1 MNDENLID
9 KQQQFKDLLNSIYN
23 RTMMIT
29 RLIIIISIAAGRIRS
44 ENYF

>member
-1 MNDENLID
+1 MID
-9 KQQQFKDLLNSIYN
+9 KQQQQKFTEQ

-29 RLIIIISIAAGRIRS
+29 RLIIIFSITAGRIRS